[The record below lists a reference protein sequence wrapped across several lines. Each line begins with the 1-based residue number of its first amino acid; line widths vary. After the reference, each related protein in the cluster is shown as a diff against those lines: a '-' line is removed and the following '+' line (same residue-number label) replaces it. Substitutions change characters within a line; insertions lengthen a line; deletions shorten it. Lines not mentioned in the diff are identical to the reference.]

1 MNFDDDTT
9 LILDTEQKNIDAAY
23 LLFFKRIDMP
33 TSSVVNFTDMKQV
46 GNWNLN
52 IGLHPIA
59 NNGNIV
65 NCSATTASAK
75 K

>member
-1 MNFDDDTT
+1 
-9 LILDTEQKNIDAAY
+9 
-23 LLFFKRIDMP
+23 MP

-52 IGLHPIA
+52 VGLNPIA
-59 NNGNIV
+59 NNGNAV
-65 NCSATTASAK
+65 NGSATTTSAK